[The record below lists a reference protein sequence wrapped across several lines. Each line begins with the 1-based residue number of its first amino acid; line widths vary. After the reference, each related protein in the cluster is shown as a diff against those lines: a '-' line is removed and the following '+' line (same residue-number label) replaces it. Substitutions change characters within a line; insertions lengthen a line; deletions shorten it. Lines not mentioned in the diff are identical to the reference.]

1 MRKYAIFVKGA
12 QFMYE
17 NFEQLL
23 QKNGITSYKVSKET
37 GVTQTALS
45 NWKSGRSTPTTKTLQ
60 KLADYFGVTIDY
72 LLAGNEN
79 IADNKELSKKD
90 MRDISNDIESI
101 MKKLSSKEYGPAAYD
116 GEDLSE
122 ESASLF
128 KEELEIA
135 LKRLKFINKEK
146 YNPNKNKE

>member
-1 MRKYAIFVKGA
+1 
-12 QFMYE
+12 MYE

-23 QKNGITSYKVSKET
+23 QKNGITPYKVAKET

-60 KLADYFGVTIDY
+60 KIADYFGVTIDY
-72 LLAGNEN
+72 LLIGNKNEDSP
-79 IADNKELSKKD
+79 DNKELSKKD
-90 MRDISNDIESI
+90 KRDISNDIESI
-101 MKKLSSKEYGPAAYD
+101 MKKLSSKEDGPAAFD
-116 GEDLSE
+116 GEELSE

>member
-1 MRKYAIFVKGA
+1 
-12 QFMYE
+12 MYE

-37 GVTQTALS
+37 CVTQTALS

-79 IADNKELSKKD
+79 TTDNKELSKKD

-101 MKKLSSKEYGPAAYD
+101 MKKLSSKEYGPAAFD
-116 GEDLSE
+116 GEELSE